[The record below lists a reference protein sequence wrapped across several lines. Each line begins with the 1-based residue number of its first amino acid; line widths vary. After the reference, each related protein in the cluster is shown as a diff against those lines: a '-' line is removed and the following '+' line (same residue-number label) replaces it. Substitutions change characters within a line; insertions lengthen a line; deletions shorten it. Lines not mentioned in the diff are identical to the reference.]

1 MAITF
6 KNKKKEKVNKRHN
19 YAGFWMQKGLAD
31 VEFENASSSNS
42 IVKAIR
48 LRNYQRA
55 ITNFVKILAQKEIP
69 VKFAGTESYT
79 DMENEIVIAT
89 DIKDNNFDIT
99 AGLALHEASHC
110 KYTDR
115 LVLKHEMTK
124 FDEMVDEGNVWEKKY
139 LFKNIL
145 NWIEDRRIDNIV
157 FKTCPGY
164 KAYYHKLYDH
174 YFLNKEITKMLKSGE
189 FSNPTQLDHYLNHI
203 ISMMNPAFD
212 KNALPG
218 LDKIVELIDPNNVSR
233 LKNTAEVAE
242 LSHKIVDVIMEQL
255 ATNKQEE
262 EESKSNPQ
270 QGGCE
275 EGAEGAEGSQQGD
288 GEEQEGEGDGQGDGD
303 NDSETQNGNSG
314 SSGAGGTGEEGDQP
328 LNSVDK
334 ARIQK
339 ALQEM
344 KEMLGDKVHKKSGS
358 KALMKRLRKIQDAPI
373 DVNVSEVNGRKHN
386 TIVYDATRLL
396 PTIARGSIIS
406 KECTTKGWETTYDDK
421 QPLRDY
427 LRSNNSV
434 VNHLPGSLKH
444 AIGDY
449 NRHDNSKQVEAVAKG
464 VQLGAILGRKL
475 LTRTETRTLET
486 NRLRNGRID
495 NKRLAHAGYGIE
507 TIFNQVTISTHKRA
521 NIHLSI
527 DASGSMHGNRWN
539 QSMQLAAT
547 LAKAASMIDNLDI
560 QISTRETTNGE
571 EAVNSTFYDS
581 RINNLHSLIP
591 VLEKISTYG
600 TTPEGLCIEAMI
612 KHNVIQ
618 PSNSECDSYFINIC
632 DGAPGMGWYGG
643 YTAVLHTKQQVQKLN
658 KQLGVKHIGFFLG
671 SEAYSCWDTFKQM
684 YGAKQ
689 SMVGSPDEVQGI
701 AKHMNKV
708 LLNN

>member
-6 KNKKKEKVNKRHN
+6 KNKKKEKVNKGHN

-42 IVKAIR
+42 VVKAIR

-233 LKNTAEVAE
+233 LKNTAEVAK
-242 LSHKIVDVIMEQL
+242 LSHKVVDVIMEQL

-275 EGAEGAEGSQQGD
+275 EGAEGVEGSQQGD

-303 NDSETQNGNSG
+303 NDSETQNGNGG

-334 ARIQK
+334 ASIQK

-358 KALMKRLRKIQDAPI
+358 KALIKRLRKIQDAPI

-386 TIVYDATRLL
+386 TIVYDATKLL
-396 PTIARGSIIS
+396 PIIARGSVLA
-406 KECTTKGWETTYDDK
+406 KEHGEGSYEDR

-427 LRSNNSV
+427 VRANNST

-449 NRHDNSKQVEAVAKG
+449 NRYNDGNQVAAVAKG
-464 VQLGAILGRKL
+464 IQLGAILGKKL

-507 TIFNQVTISTHKRA
+507 TIFNQVTISTHKKA

-527 DASGSMHGNRWN
+527 DASGSMHGNRWL
-539 QSMQLAAT
+539 QTMQLAAT
-547 LAKAASMIDNLDI
+547 LAKAASMIENLDI

-571 EAVNSTFYDS
+571 EAINSTFYDS
-581 RINNLHSLIP
+581 RINSLHSLIP

-612 KHNVIQ
+612 KHNVIL
-618 PSNSECDSYFINIC
+618 PSNSERDSYFINIC

-643 YTAVLHTKQQVQKLN
+643 YTAVLHTKQQVAKLN

-671 SEAYSCWDTFKQM
+671 DAAYSCWNTFKQM